1 MIGQNRQSST
11 VAFASIRVNKQL
23 LRARTTMPIDTHTRS
38 CNLFFGPFMLP
49 LEVFMGSTLATLH
62 IHVKRRQKTNDNV
75 WPIVLLPA
83 AVVVAL
89 TFT

>member
-1 MIGQNRQSST
+1 
-11 VAFASIRVNKQL
+11 
-23 LRARTTMPIDTHTRS
+23 MPIDTHTRS

-62 IHVKRRQKTNDNV
+62 IHLKRRQKTNDNV